1 MKQKIS
7 KRISE
12 NVSRRIFQLVKQGNL
27 TIVGSNMIDL
37 TSFLNRFP
45 KKGETVYGRDF
56 QQGFGG
62 KGSNQGVIAS
72 LLGAN
77 VSMITTV
84 GDDAYGRE
92 WLSHY
97 QNEKINTDFV
107 KVVED
112 MNSGTAAIWVE
123 EDGDNRIVI
132 TPGANEALDTEFV
145 SQAFETLPQADIV
158 LSQLENPQQAILE
171 GFKRGKESGA
181 ITLLNPAP
189 ADVLLDDILEYT
201 DWLLPN
207 ETEFAFLTGEKHDL
221 PITQLIVAIKAFATQ
236 TNTNLVV
243 TVGKNGALLYRP
255 KIDKDV
261 HHIETTQVAVK
272 DSTGAGDAFCGT
284 FAYGLSI
291 GLNPR
296 VAIEL
301 ANAIASDSVQ
311 KLGTQTSYA
320 REQDL
325 EKIVSGILRKE

>member
-1 MKQKIS
+1 M
-7 KRISE
+7 
-12 NVSRRIFQLVKQGNL
+12 VKEGNL

-77 VSMITTV
+77 VSMVTTV
-84 GDDAYGRE
+84 GDDAYGKE

-97 QNEKINTDFV
+97 QKEKMNTDFV
-107 KVVED
+107 KVIND

-132 TPGANEALDTEFV
+132 TPGANEALNAEFV
-145 SQAFETLPQADIV
+145 KQAFVALPQADVI
-158 LSQLENPQQAILE
+158 LSQLENPQRAILE
-171 GFKRGKESGA
+171 GFKRGKETGA

-207 ETEFAFLTGEKHDL
+207 ETEFAFLAEEKHDL
-221 PITQLIVAIKAFATQ
+221 PIEELIIAIKTFATQ

-255 KIDKDV
+255 EIDQEV

-291 GLNPR
+291 GLDPK
-296 VAIEL
+296 VAIKL

-320 REQDL
+320 RGRDL
-325 EKIVSGILRKE
+325 EKIVSDILRKE

>member
-1 MKQKIS
+1 M
-7 KRISE
+7 
-12 NVSRRIFQLVKQGNL
+12 FYLVKQGNL

-45 KKGETVYGRDF
+45 RKGETVYGRDF

-77 VSMITTV
+77 VSMVTTV
-84 GDDAYGRE
+84 GDDAYGKE
-92 WLSHY
+92 WFSHY
-97 QNEKINTDFV
+97 QKEKINTDFV
-107 KVVED
+107 KVIKNT
-112 MNSGTAAIWVE
+112 NSGTAAIWVE

-132 TPGANEALDTEFV
+132 TPGANEAMDAEFV
-145 SQAFETLPQADIV
+145 NQAFNTLPPADVV
-158 LSQLENPQQAILE
+158 LSQLENPQKAILE
-171 GFKRGKESGA
+171 GFKRGKEAGA

-189 ADVLLDDILEYT
+189 ADILLDEMLMYT

-207 ETEFAFLTGEKHDL
+207 ETEFAFLIEEKHDL
-221 PITQLIVAIKAFATQ
+221 PMDQFIVAIREFATQ

-243 TVGKNGALLYRP
+243 TVGEKGALLYRP
-255 KIDKDV
+255 KIDKEV
-261 HHIETTQVAVK
+261 QHITTTKVAVK

-284 FAYGLSI
+284 FAYGLAI
-291 GLNPR
+291 GLDPI

-301 ANAIASDSVQ
+301 ANTIASDSVQ

-320 REQDL
+320 RGKDL
-325 EKIVSGILRKE
+325 ESIVSETLRKD